1 MKQNRFFTAG
11 LITRVGVLSA
21 IAVVLY
27 MFVPSIKVVP
37 PIYSLDFSALPA
49 LLCGFALGPAAGV
62 LVTLIKDI
70 IGLLS
75 TSTMG
80 VGELADFLMTGS
92 FVLSAAWIY
101 RRNKTR
107 SGALIGMLCGIVAMA
122 VMGALCN
129 YFILIPFYVTVMN
142 LSEQA
147 IIGMI
152 SATIPAV
159 DSLGK
164 LIALATVPFNLLK
177 GAVIC
182 LLTMVLYKKLSPIL
196 HVKH

>member
-1 MKQNRFFTAG
+1 MKQNRFFSAG

-21 IAVVLY
+21 IAVVLF
-27 MFVPSIKVVP
+27 MFVPSIRVVP

-49 LLCGFALGPAAGV
+49 LLGGFALDPAAGV
-62 LVTLIKDI
+62 LVTLIKDV

-92 FVLSAAWIY
+92 FVFTAALIY

-107 SGALIGMLCGIVAMA
+107 RGALIGMLCGIVVMA
-122 VMGALCN
+122 IMGALCN

-142 LSEQA
+142 LSEEA
-147 IIGMI
+147 IVGMI
-152 SATIPAV
+152 ASTIPAV

-177 GAVIC
+177 GTVIC
-182 LLTMVLYKKLSPIL
+182 LLTMLLYKRLSPIL
-196 HVKH
+196 HVKR

>member
-1 MKQNRFFTAG
+1 MRQNRFFSAG

-49 LLCGFALGPAAGV
+49 LLGGFALGPAAGL
-62 LVTLIKDI
+62 LVTLIKDAF
-70 IGLLS
+70 GLLS
-75 TSTMG
+75 TATMG

-92 FVLSAAWIY
+92 FVCVAAQIY

-107 SGALIGMLCGIVAMA
+107 RGALLGMLFGVAAMTA
-122 VMGALCN
+122 VGALCN
-129 YFILIPFYVTVMN
+129 YFILIPFYVAVMG
-142 LSEQA
+142 LSEPA
-147 IIGMI
+147 IVGMV
-152 SATIPAV
+152 ANTIPAV
-159 DSLGK
+159 DSVGK

-177 GAVIC
+177 GAAIC
-182 LLTMVLYKKLSPIL
+182 LLTMLLYKRLSPIL
-196 HVKH
+196 HEKH